1 VAASG
6 VGREYGPEGIDIYV
20 EMKTIVPQDAA
31 PATA

>member
-1 VAASG
+1 

-31 PATA
+31 PGTG